1 MQVGQGVVRGAGGH
15 IDSEKNMTEPVRG
28 AQGCTGDHGHA
39 RLQPPSV
46 HADRLALLG
55 RCMAM
60 VVHDAVQ
67 PVASVVTRGQSALRW
82 LRHDPPDVEAAIAS
96 LERLVADAQRAGTL
110 LADLRALA
118 SPVERPLQPVPLH
131 AVLRD
136 TLHWLDDDLRR
147 EGIHVAAKV
156 RHDDVVVMAEPA
168 ALQQLFGNLIVNA
181 MEAMAETP
189 IQDRHLTVD
198 QWVDGDDAVV
208 AISDRGCGIAADD
221 LPRLF
226 DAFHTTKDEGLG
238 VGLAICHR
246 IVTDHGGSIR
256 AQSCREGGACF
267 EIRLPRQDQKT
278 VSRAAAR

>member
-1 MQVGQGVVRGAGGH
+1 MSAGGH
-15 IDSEKNMTEPVRG
+15 IDSEKDMTEPVRG
-28 AQGCTGDHGHA
+28 APACRGDHGQV
-39 RLQPPSV
+39 RLQAPSV

-55 RCMAM
+55 RCVAM

-110 LADLRALA
+110 LAHLRMLA
-118 SPVERPLQPVPLH
+118 SPVERPRQPVLLH

-136 TLHWLDDDLRR
+136 TLHWLDDELRR
-147 EGIHVAAKV
+147 HGIHVAPNE
-156 RHDDVVVMAEPA
+156 RHPDVVVMAEPA

-189 IQDRHLTVD
+189 RQARQLTVD
-198 QWVDGDDAVV
+198 LSADGHDAVV

-226 DAFHTTKDEGLG
+226 DAFHTTKDDGLG

-256 AQSCREGGACF
+256 AQNRREGGACF
-267 EIRLPRQDQKT
+267 EIRLPRQDQT
-278 VSRAAAR
+278 ASRAAPR